1 MNWTLFAIQFLN
13 GLQLGTTLFLMS
25 AGLTLVLGIMNFVNL
40 AHGSFYMVGAYVAA
54 AVYGA
59 TGSFLMAGAVAVP
72 ATFLLGIGVD
82 RICLRRLYDRNHLA
96 QVLGTF
102 GLLMFF
108 NELVRVIWGPAALF
122 AAVPPG
128 LEREVELLPGMAFP
142 LYRLLVL
149 LAGLL
154 TGFVL
159 YLFIAHTRLGMRIR
173 AGASDRGMAASM
185 GVNVSVLS
193 MLVFG
198 LGAALAGFAGYL
210 ASPIV
215 AVQSGMGDPILI
227 TTLVVIVIGGIGS
240 IRGAI
245 LASMLVGVIDTLG
258 RVNLPSL
265 LNAALTPATSNALS
279 PAITSML
286 TYLMMAAILA
296 FRPQGLLAARTG

>member
-1 MNWTLFAIQFLN
+1 MNWTLFAIQLLN

-40 AHGSFYMVGAYVAA
+40 AHGSFYMVGAYLTA
-54 AVYGA
+54 AVYRG
-59 TGSFLMAGAVAVP
+59 TGSFLLAGAVAVP
-72 ATFLLGIGVD
+72 GTFLLGVGVD
-82 RICLRRLYDRNHLA
+82 RLCLRRLYDRDHLA

-122 AAVPPG
+122 AAVPHG
-128 LEREVELLPGMAFP
+128 LERDVQLLPGMVFP
-142 LYRLLVL
+142 LYRLLILV
-149 LAGLL
+149 AGLV
-154 TGFVL
+154 TGLVL
-159 YLFIAHTRLGMRIR
+159 YVFIVHTRLGMRVR
-173 AGASDRGMAASM
+173 AGASDRVMAASL
-185 GVNVSVLS
+185 GVNVSLLS

-198 LGAALAGFAGYL
+198 LGAALAGLAGYL

-227 TTLVVIVIGGIGS
+227 MTLVVIVIGGIGS

-245 LASMLVGVIDTLG
+245 LASLLVGVIDTLG
-258 RVNLPSL
+258 RVYLPPVLAST
-265 LNAALTPATSNALS
+265 LTPSAANALS

>member
-258 RVNLPSL
+258 RVYLPSL

>member
-40 AHGSFYMVGAYVAA
+40 AHGSFYMVGAYITA

-82 RICLRRLYDRNHLA
+82 RICMRRLYDRNHLA

-149 LAGLL
+149 LASLL

-245 LASMLVGVIDTLG
+245 LASLLVGVTDTLG
-258 RVNLPSL
+258 RVYLPSL

-296 FRPQGLLAARTG
+296 FRPQGLFAARTG

>member
-40 AHGSFYMVGAYVAA
+40 AHGSFYMVGAYITA

-149 LAGLL
+149 LASLQ

-245 LASMLVGVIDTLG
+245 LASLLVGVTDTLG
-258 RVNLPSL
+258 RVYLPSL

-296 FRPQGLLAARTG
+296 FRPQGLFAARTG

>member
-40 AHGSFYMVGAYVAA
+40 AHGSFYMVGAYITA

-149 LAGLL
+149 LASLL

-245 LASMLVGVIDTLG
+245 LASLLVGVTDTLG
-258 RVNLPSL
+258 RVYLPSL

-296 FRPQGLLAARTG
+296 FRPQGLFAARTG

>member
-258 RVNLPSL
+258 RVYLPSL

-296 FRPQGLLAARTG
+296 FRRQGLLAARTG

>member
-198 LGAALAGFAGYL
+198 LGAALAAFAGYL

-258 RVNLPSL
+258 RVYLPSL